1 MSLRIVSAD
10 ERLAE
15 ARGVKACILGKSGEG
30 KTSLL
35 FSLPTETTLFA
46 DLEAGDLA
54 VQDWPGST
62 IRLRTWQECRDF
74 AVFIGGPNPALR
86 DDQPYSAAH
95 HAAIVAE
102 YAPSLSLDA
111 FDTIL

>member
-15 ARGVKACILGKSGEG
+15 ARGVKAAVFGKSGSG

-35 FSLPTETTLFA
+35 FTLSEKKTLFA

-54 VQDWPGST
+54 PGVVPLWLGSDGLAHA
-62 IRLRTWQECRDF
+62 RLGGGAAGLRARTRSSKSERD
-74 AVFIGGPNPALR
+74 NNN
-86 DDQPYSAAH
+86 
-95 HAAIVAE
+95 
-102 YAPSLSLDA
+102 
-111 FDTIL
+111 